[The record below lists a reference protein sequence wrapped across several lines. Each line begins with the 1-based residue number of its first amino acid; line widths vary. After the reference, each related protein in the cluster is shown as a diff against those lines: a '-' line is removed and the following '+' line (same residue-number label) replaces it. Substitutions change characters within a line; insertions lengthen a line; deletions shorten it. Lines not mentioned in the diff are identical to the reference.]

1 MSLEINLLT
10 FALLIIFIIK
20 LSSGRLLYLFQNSSV
35 FILDCE
41 DGEEDEDY
49 PELAEEKLDTD
60 EALERN
66 ENVESFVLG
75 LIS

>member
-1 MSLEINLLT
+1 M
-10 FALLIIFIIK
+10 
-20 LSSGRLLYLFQNSSV
+20 

-41 DGEEDEDY
+41 DGEEDEDD